1 MLTTKEAP
9 PPLDVLEPH
18 ERESLR
24 ALLEARSEPD
34 RLQAAYQ
41 LRRVV
46 ARAARETSGETFGRF
61 EDELYGALFRAVHHG
76 RTLENRLGGV
86 AALEALIGAPS
97 AEPEGKGSK
106 FADVLSSALRR
117 CCEGDRPSGALKE
130 NDARREFVTRCAAA
144 LGRLAR
150 RGPASSSA
158 HVEVEVSRALA
169 WLDEPLEKRSRYS
182 RKRLAACLVLR
193 ELARHAPTL
202 FYARVR
208 PQRRPSNVLSR
219 HRRDAVRAGPRL
231 LRKDLAGR
239 RGRLPSRCQ
248 RRSGIR
254 IGRGLGI
261 SGRKTGFQQRILLR
275 HLPEG
280 P

>member
-9 PPLDVLEPH
+9 PPLDVLDAH

-24 ALLEARSEPD
+24 ALLEARTEPD

-144 LGRLAR
+144 LGRL
-150 RGPASSSA
+150 G
-158 HVEVEVSRALA
+158 
-169 WLDEPLEKRSRYS
+169 
-182 RKRLAACLVLR
+182 
-193 ELARHAPTL
+193 
-202 FYARVR
+202 
-208 PQRRPSNVLSR
+208 
-219 HRRDAVRAGPRL
+219 
-231 LRKDLAGR
+231 
-239 RGRLPSRCQ
+239 GRLT
-248 RRSGIR
+248 
-254 IGRGLGI
+254 RGSCSL
-261 SGRKTGFQQRILLR
+261 
-275 HLPEG
+275 
-280 P
+280 

>member
-1 MLTTKEAP
+1 M
-9 PPLDVLEPH
+9 
-18 ERESLR
+18 
-24 ALLEARSEPD
+24 LEARSEPD

-193 ELARHAPTL
+193 ELAR
-202 FYARVR
+202 
-208 PQRRPSNVLSR
+208 
-219 HRRDAVRAGPRL
+219 
-231 LRKDLAGR
+231 
-239 RGRLPSRCQ
+239 
-248 RRSGIR
+248 
-254 IGRGLGI
+254 
-261 SGRKTGFQQRILLR
+261 LR
-275 HLPEG
+275 HLILRAVRPGVDPQPFSRAIDAMPRRSVTPEKIWPPSG
-280 P
+280 CLPSGCRDAAASALAAA

>member
-1 MLTTKEAP
+1 MLTTKDTP
-9 PPLDVLEPH
+9 PPLDVLDAH

-208 PQRRPSNVLSR
+208 PRRRPSTFFRAPLTR
-219 HRRDAVRAGPRL
+219 CRRR
-231 LRKDLAGR
+231 
-239 RGRLPSRCQ
+239 SETSS
-248 RRSGIR
+248 RRSGR
-254 IGRGLGI
+254 P
-261 SGRKTGFQQRILLR
+261 S
-275 HLPEG
+275 
-280 P
+280 

>member
-1 MLTTKEAP
+1 MTAAAKLQPHETCTPSTALSAAAPQTRPALANARTAHANAFKKMLTTKETP
-9 PPLDVLEPH
+9 PPLDVLDAH

-169 WLDEPLEKRSRYS
+169 WLEEPLEKRSRYS

-202 FYARVR
+202 FYARVC
-208 PQRRPSNVLSR
+208 VEI
-219 HRRDAVRAGPRL
+219 
-231 LRKDLAGR
+231 KF
-239 RGRLPSRCQ
+239 RLP
-248 RRSGIR
+248 
-254 IGRGLGI
+254 
-261 SGRKTGFQQRILLR
+261 
-275 HLPEG
+275 
-280 P
+280 